1 MTNRRHASS
10 WSLSGKS
17 EVCGEN
23 VDPFMAVYSVRKEK
37 IQGIYQSKGMA
48 CSFYVK
54 KDDKKVAHFVTWSG
68 LTKHVN
74 KAAQMN
80 HFSSNR
86 FGEHSASI
94 DLKSTVETF
103 DHFLS
108 FPVGSI
114 FASLSS
120 KKFLIAFR
128 PLQKTII
135 YHGFGGLLL
144 CWV

>member
-1 MTNRRHASS
+1 M
-10 WSLSGKS
+10 SGKG

-23 VDPFMAVYSVRKEK
+23 VDPFMAVYGVRKEK

-54 KDDKKVAHFVTWSG
+54 KDDKEVAHFVTWSG

-94 DLKSTVETF
+94 DSKSTVETF
-103 DHFLS
+103 DHFCLFQWVLFLLCFPRRS
-108 FPVGSI
+108 F
-114 FASLSS
+114 
-120 KKFLIAFR
+120 
-128 PLQKTII
+128 
-135 YHGFGGLLL
+135 LLL
-144 CWV
+144 LDLYKKQ